1 MPVKIACP
9 KCSKKYTLPDSALG
23 KTVKCKACDTAFRT
37 RKPNPAAQPSAT
49 SRPANPV
56 ARPSKPAQAN
66 PDQQANSDLT
76 EFGVEGGF
84 QKQADIFGTPPSPR
98 ASAGLGNF
106 AEEGF
111 GESVAPIVLG
121 PEGGSPVEEENP
133 FQSVMTN
140 SALNRGPKRSGLSKR
155 KNKNNGTSFDPA
167 AYTVARVGMMMVLG
181 AGAIQ
186 LAVGVLTVVVSVLST
201 MFQSIPEGLAAIM
214 SIFSFVAFIMWL
226 ISLALIFF
234 GQILCVFAP
243 EANEKLNAGVS
254 LGLMILTTV
263 GGFVFMLV
271 VGLSMGSLLGGG
283 GLGGPSGTEAVAIG
297 IIALIVVGIGALMA
311 LVASF
316 MFVNYYR
323 VIGKNISSKKLEQ
336 AGSQAMMVMAGS
348 LGLQLLFGLLIF
360 GLGVAI
366 GDADTMGLIVLG
378 ITLVNWLVVFAMAA
392 IILRTIVLAVSI
404 LRD

>member
-9 KCSKKYTLPDSALG
+9 KCSKKYTLPDSTLG

-186 LAVGVLTVVVSVLST
+186 LAVGVLTVVVSVLSA
-201 MFQSIPEGLAAIM
+201 MLQSIPEGLAAII

-263 GGFVFMLV
+263 GGFIFMLV
-271 VGLSMGSLLGGG
+271 VGFSMGSRFGIGQA
-283 GLGGPSGTEAVAIG
+283 EAAAIG
-297 IIALIVVGIGALMA
+297 IISLIVIGIGALMT

-336 AGSQAMMVMAGS
+336 AGSQAMMVMAGT

-366 GDADTMGLIVLG
+366 GDAGTMGLIVLG

-392 IILRTIVLAVSI
+392 IILRTIVLAVST

>member
-9 KCSKKYTLPDSALG
+9 KCSKKYTLPDSTLG
-23 KTVKCKACDTAFRT
+23 KTVKCKACNTAFRT

-167 AYTVARVGMMMVLG
+167 AYSVARVGMMMVLG

-186 LAVGVLTVVVSVLST
+186 LAVGVLTVVVSVLSVVL
-201 MFQSIPEGLAAIM
+201 QPIPEGLAAII

-263 GGFVFMLV
+263 GGFIFMLV
-271 VGLSMGSLLGGG
+271 VGFSMGSRFGIGQA
-283 GLGGPSGTEAVAIG
+283 EAAAIG
-297 IIALIVVGIGALMA
+297 IISLIVIGIGALMT

-336 AGSQAMMVMAGS
+336 AGSQAMMVMAGT

-366 GDADTMGLIVLG
+366 GDAGTMGLIVLG

-392 IILRTIVLAVSI
+392 IILRTIVLAVST

>member
-9 KCSKKYTLPDSALG
+9 KCSKKYTLPNSTLG

-186 LAVGVLTVVVSVLST
+186 LAVGVLTVVVSVLSA
-201 MFQSIPEGLAAIM
+201 MLQPIPEGLAAIM
-214 SIFSFVAFIMWL
+214 GIFSFVAFIMWL

-263 GGFVFMLV
+263 GGFIFMLV
-271 VGLSMGSLLGGG
+271 VGFSMGSRFGIGQA
-283 GLGGPSGTEAVAIG
+283 EAAAIG
-297 IIALIVVGIGALMA
+297 IISLIVIGIGALMT

-336 AGSQAMMVMAGS
+336 AGSQAMMVMAGT

-366 GDADTMGLIVLG
+366 GDAGTMGLIVLG

-392 IILRTIVLAVSI
+392 IILRTIVLAVST

>member
-9 KCSKKYTLPDSALG
+9 KCSKKYTLPDSTLG
-23 KTVKCKACDTAFRT
+23 KTVKCKACGTAFRT

-186 LAVGVLTVVVSVLST
+186 LAVGVLTVVVSVLSA
-201 MFQSIPEGLAAIM
+201 MLQPIPEGLAAIM
-214 SIFSFVAFIMWL
+214 GIFSFVAFIMWL

-263 GGFVFMLV
+263 GGFIFMLV
-271 VGLSMGSLLGGG
+271 VGFSMGSRFGIGQA
-283 GLGGPSGTEAVAIG
+283 EAAAIG
-297 IIALIVVGIGALMA
+297 IISLIVIGIGALMT

-336 AGSQAMMVMAGS
+336 AGSQAMMVMAGT

-392 IILRTIVLAVSI
+392 IILRTIVLAVST

>member
-9 KCSKKYTLPDSALG
+9 KCSKKYTLPDSTLG
-23 KTVKCKACDTAFRT
+23 KTVKCKACNTAFRT

-49 SRPANPV
+49 SRPANPK
-56 ARPSKPAQAN
+56 ARPGKPAQAN
-66 PDQQANSDLT
+66 PSQQANADLN

-167 AYTVARVGMMMVLG
+167 AYSVARVGMMMVLG

-186 LAVGVLTVVVSVLST
+186 LAVGVLTVVVSVLSA
-201 MFQSIPEGLAAIM
+201 MLQPIPEGLAAIM
-214 SIFSFVAFIMWL
+214 GIFSFVAFIMWL

-263 GGFVFMLV
+263 GGFIFMLV
-271 VGLSMGSLLGGG
+271 VGFSMGSRFGIGQA
-283 GLGGPSGTEAVAIG
+283 EAAAIG
-297 IIALIVVGIGALMA
+297 IISLIVIGIGALMT

-336 AGSQAMMVMAGS
+336 AGSQAMMVMAGT

-366 GDADTMGLIVLG
+366 GDAGTMGLIVLG

-392 IILRTIVLAVSI
+392 IILRTIVLAVST

>member
-9 KCSKKYTLPDSALG
+9 KCSKKYTLPDSTLG
-23 KTVKCKACDTAFRT
+23 KTVT

-186 LAVGVLTVVVSVLST
+186 LAVGVLTVVVSVLSA
-201 MFQSIPEGLAAIM
+201 MLQSIPEGLAAI
-214 SIFSFVAFIMWL
+214 
-226 ISLALIFF
+226 ISLIFF

-263 GGFVFMLV
+263 GGFIFMLV
-271 VGLSMGSLLGGG
+271 VGFSMGSRFGIGQA
-283 GLGGPSGTEAVAIG
+283 EAAAIG
-297 IIALIVVGIGALMA
+297 IISLIVIGIGALMT

-336 AGSQAMMVMAGS
+336 AGSQAMMVMAGT

-366 GDADTMGLIVLG
+366 GDAGTMGLIVLG

-392 IILRTIVLAVSI
+392 IILRTIVLAVST

>member
-9 KCSKKYTLPDSALG
+9 KCSKKYTLPDSTLG
-23 KTVKCKACDTAFRT
+23 KTVKCKACNTAFRT

-167 AYTVARVGMMMVLG
+167 AYSVARVGMMMVLG

-186 LAVGVLTVVVSVLST
+186 LAVGVLTVVVSVLSA
-201 MFQSIPEGLAAIM
+201 MLQSIPEGLAAII

-263 GGFVFMLV
+263 GGFIFMLV
-271 VGLSMGSLLGGG
+271 VGFSMGSRFGIGQA
-283 GLGGPSGTEAVAIG
+283 EAAAFG
-297 IIALIVVGIGALMA
+297 IISLIVIGIGALMT

-336 AGSQAMMVMAGS
+336 AGSQAMMVMAGT

-366 GDADTMGLIVLG
+366 GDAGTMGLIVLG

-392 IILRTIVLAVSI
+392 IILRTIVLAVST

>member
-9 KCSKKYTLPDSALG
+9 KCSKKYTLPDSTLG

-167 AYTVARVGMMMVLG
+167 AYSVARVGMMMVLG

-186 LAVGVLTVVVSVLST
+186 LAVGVLTVVVSVLSA
-201 MFQSIPEGLAAIM
+201 MLQPIPEGLAAIM
-214 SIFSFVAFIMWL
+214 GIFSFVAFIMWL

-263 GGFVFMLV
+263 GGFIFMLV
-271 VGLSMGSLLGGG
+271 VGFSMGSRFGIGQA
-283 GLGGPSGTEAVAIG
+283 EAAAIG
-297 IIALIVVGIGALMA
+297 IISLIVIGIGALMT

-336 AGSQAMMVMAGS
+336 AGSQAMMVMAGT

-366 GDADTMGLIVLG
+366 GDAGTMGLIVLG

-392 IILRTIVLAVSI
+392 IILRTIVLAVST

>member
-9 KCSKKYTLPDSALG
+9 KCSKKYTLPDSTLG
-23 KTVKCKACDTAFRT
+23 KTVKCKACNTAFRT

-49 SRPANPV
+49 RRPANPV

-167 AYTVARVGMMMVLG
+167 AYSVARVGMMMVLG

-186 LAVGVLTVVVSVLST
+186 LAVGVLTVVVSVLSA
-201 MFQSIPEGLAAIM
+201 MLQPIPEGLAAIM
-214 SIFSFVAFIMWL
+214 GIFSFVAFIMWL

-263 GGFVFMLV
+263 GGFIFMLV
-271 VGLSMGSLLGGG
+271 VGFSMGSRFGIGQA
-283 GLGGPSGTEAVAIG
+283 EAAAIG
-297 IIALIVVGIGALMA
+297 IISLIVIGIGALMT

-336 AGSQAMMVMAGS
+336 AGSQAMMVMAGT

-366 GDADTMGLIVLG
+366 GDAGTMGLIVLG

-392 IILRTIVLAVSI
+392 IILRTIVLAVST

>member
-9 KCSKKYTLPDSALG
+9 KCSKKYTLPDSTLG
-23 KTVKCKACDTAFRT
+23 KTVKCKACNTAFRT

-167 AYTVARVGMMMVLG
+167 AYSVARVGMMMVLG

-186 LAVGVLTVVVSVLST
+186 LAVGVLTVVVSVLSA
-201 MFQSIPEGLAAIM
+201 MLQPIPEGLAAIM
-214 SIFSFVAFIMWL
+214 GIFSFVAFIMWL

-263 GGFVFMLV
+263 GGFIFMLV
-271 VGLSMGSLLGGG
+271 VGFSMGSRFGIGQA
-283 GLGGPSGTEAVAIG
+283 EAAAIG
-297 IIALIVVGIGALMA
+297 IISLIVIGIGALMT

-336 AGSQAMMVMAGS
+336 AGSQAMMVMAGT

-366 GDADTMGLIVLG
+366 GDAGTMGLIVLG

-392 IILRTIVLAVSI
+392 IILRTIVLAVST

>member
-9 KCSKKYTLPDSALG
+9 KCSKKYTLPNSTLG

-167 AYTVARVGMMMVLG
+167 AYSVARVGMMMVLG

-186 LAVGVLTVVVSVLST
+186 LAVGVLTVVVSVLSA
-201 MFQSIPEGLAAIM
+201 MFQPIPEGLAAIM
-214 SIFSFVAFIMWL
+214 GIFSFVAFIMWL

-263 GGFVFMLV
+263 GGFIFMLV
-271 VGLSMGSLLGGG
+271 VGFSMGSRFGIGQA
-283 GLGGPSGTEAVAIG
+283 EAAAIG
-297 IIALIVVGIGALMA
+297 IISLIVIGIGALMT

-336 AGSQAMMVMAGS
+336 AGSQAMMVMAGT

-366 GDADTMGLIVLG
+366 GDAGTMGLIVLG

-392 IILRTIVLAVSI
+392 IILRTIVLAVST

>member
-1 MPVKIACP
+1 
-9 KCSKKYTLPDSALG
+9 
-23 KTVKCKACDTAFRT
+23 
-37 RKPNPAAQPSAT
+37 
-49 SRPANPV
+49 
-56 ARPSKPAQAN
+56 
-66 PDQQANSDLT
+66 
-76 EFGVEGGF
+76 
-84 QKQADIFGTPPSPR
+84 
-98 ASAGLGNF
+98 
-106 AEEGF
+106 
-111 GESVAPIVLG
+111 
-121 PEGGSPVEEENP
+121 
-133 FQSVMTN
+133 
-140 SALNRGPKRSGLSKR
+140 
-155 KNKNNGTSFDPA
+155 
-167 AYTVARVGMMMVLG
+167 
-181 AGAIQ
+181 
-186 LAVGVLTVVVSVLST
+186 
-201 MFQSIPEGLAAIM
+201 
-214 SIFSFVAFIMWL
+214 MWL
-226 ISLALIFF
+226 ISMLLFF
-234 GQILCVFAP
+234 VGQILCIFAP

-283 GLGGPSGTEAVAIG
+283 GLGGPSGTEAAAIG

-336 AGSQAMMVMAGS
+336 AGSQAMMVMAGT

-366 GDADTMGLIVLG
+366 GDAGTMGLIVLG

-392 IILRTIVLAVSI
+392 IILRTIVLAVST

>member
-9 KCSKKYTLPDSALG
+9 KCSKKYTLPDSTLG

-167 AYTVARVGMMMVLG
+167 AYSVARVGMMMVLG

-186 LAVGVLTVVVSVLST
+186 LAVGVLTVVVSVLSA
-201 MFQSIPEGLAAIM
+201 MLQPIPEGLAAIM
-214 SIFSFVAFIMWL
+214 GIFSFVAFIMWL

-234 GQILCVFAP
+234 GQILCVFAH

-263 GGFVFMLV
+263 GGFIFMLV
-271 VGLSMGSLLGGG
+271 VGFSMGSRFGIGQA
-283 GLGGPSGTEAVAIG
+283 EAAAIG
-297 IIALIVVGIGALMA
+297 IISLIVIGIGALMT

-336 AGSQAMMVMAGS
+336 AGSQAMMVMAGT

-366 GDADTMGLIVLG
+366 GDAGTMGLIVLG

-392 IILRTIVLAVSI
+392 IILRTIVLAVST